1 MRRPTPSGIDEVR
14 TLRVMRVVIFDD
26 GLAELAALADLRPVF
41 DVRTG
46 RDTSRARL
54 ERAIGAR
61 ADAALIPDTRADLAR
76 ESADIPINPPDVP
89 ADALFVNGRCVLPP
103 NGLADL
109 APGSAMIEART
120 GAVIAARLARDDAR
134 TFARSLTLPAG
145 VRADSIDKPCV
156 LHRPWDVIRFRDA
169 AIADDLAALGR
180 DARATGDLGG
190 RALRAGR
197 EALPGSACLMG
208 EHEIYVHPTAVLAP
222 GAVLDSSKGVVAI
235 DEHVVVRPGAII
247 VGPAS
252 IGPHS
257 TILEH
262 AFIKANTAI
271 GPWCKI
277 AGEVGGT
284 IVQGFSNKGH
294 DGHLG
299 DAWLGEWVNLGAGTI
314 NSNLLNTY
322 GEVGAAATPAS
333 RREKTGLTFLGCVL
347 GDHVKT
353 AIGTRIMTG
362 SMIGTGAMLA
372 STTPPP
378 TCVGRFAWITDAGAT
393 RYKLERFL
401 DAAERM
407 MQRRGVA
414 LTPALRA
421 SIAFLHGAGA

>member
-1 MRRPTPSGIDEVR
+1 
-14 TLRVMRVVIFDD
+14 MRVVIFDD
-26 GLAELAALADLRPVF
+26 GLPELAPLTDLRPVF

-46 RDTSRARL
+46 RDTTRARI

-61 ADAALIPDTRADLAR
+61 ADAAIVPDGLTVLAR

-89 ADALFVNGRCVLPP
+89 ADALFVNGGCVLPP
-103 NGLADL
+103 RGLAEL
-109 APGSAMIEART
+109 APGSALVEART
-120 GAVIAARLARDDAR
+120 GAVIAARLGRDYARAFAR
-134 TFARSLTLPAG
+134 TFSLPAG
-145 VRADSIDKPCV
+145 VRADSIDTPCV
-156 LHRPWDVIRFRDA
+156 LRRPWDVIRFRDT
-169 AIADDLAALGR
+169 AIADDIASHGR
-180 DARATGDLGG
+180 DARATGS
-190 RALRAGR
+190 AH
-197 EALPGSACLMG
+197 GSARLIG
-208 EHEIYVHPTAVLAP
+208 EHSIFVHPTAVLAP
-222 GAVLDSSKGVVAI
+222 GAVLDSSKGVVII
-235 DEHVVVRPGAII
+235 DEHAVVRPGAII

-262 AFIKANTAI
+262 ALIKANTAI

-277 AGEVGGT
+277 AGDVGGT
-284 IVQGFSNKGH
+284 IVQGYSNKGH

-322 GEVGAAATPAS
+322 GEVAAAAIPAS

-372 STTPPP
+372 STQPPP

-401 DAAERM
+401 ESAERM
-407 MQRRGVA
+407 MQRRDVA

-421 SIAFLHGAGA
+421 RLEALHGAGA